1 MKVRKKIIIVDPV
14 HPILIKNLRKK
25 NYKVDYKPGIKY
37 SNLFKIIKFYS
48 IIILR
53 SGIKL
58 DKNIINKGKDLK
70 IIARAGVG
78 MDNIDLLQAKKNKI
92 KCFNVPAQSASSV
105 AELAFGLLH
114 SASRKIV
121 YCDRLLRKNLWKKS
135 DIYGFEITKKN
146 LGIIG
151 LGKIGKKI
159 ALLGKKYGMNI
170 YANVKRNSL
179 KRKKLLKRKKIFLL
193 TLNQLLKKSDFVIV
207 SVPLLKDT
215 FNLINKKKLNLMKK
229 NSILINVS
237 RGGIVN
243 EQDLYNHLKIKRIFA
258 AASDVFLH
266 EKRKNKLFKLN
277 NAVFTAHIGAMTF
290 EAQKRIAIE
299 LEKRLIRY

>member
-1 MKVRKKIIIVDPV
+1 M
-14 HPILIKNLRKK
+14 
-25 NYKVDYKPGIKY
+25 
-37 SNLFKIIKFYS
+37 
-48 IIILR
+48 
-53 SGIKL
+53 
-58 DKNIINKGKDLK
+58 
-70 IIARAGVG
+70 
-78 MDNIDLLQAKKNKI
+78 
-92 KCFNVPAQSASSV
+92 
-105 AELAFGLLH
+105 
-114 SASRKIV
+114 
-121 YCDRLLRKNLWKKS
+121 
-135 DIYGFEITKKN
+135 YGFEITKKN

-159 ALLGKKYGMNI
+159 ALLGKRYGMNI

-193 TLNQLLKKSDFVIV
+193 TLNQLLKKSDFVVI

-215 FNLINKKKLNLMKK
+215 FNLINKKKLNLMKE

-243 EQDLYNHLKIKRIFA
+243 ENDLYSHLKIKKIFA

-266 EKRKNKLFKLN
+266 EKRRNKLFKLN
-277 NAVFTAHIGAMTF
+277 NTVLTAHIGAMTY

-299 LEKRLIRY
+299 LEKKLIRY